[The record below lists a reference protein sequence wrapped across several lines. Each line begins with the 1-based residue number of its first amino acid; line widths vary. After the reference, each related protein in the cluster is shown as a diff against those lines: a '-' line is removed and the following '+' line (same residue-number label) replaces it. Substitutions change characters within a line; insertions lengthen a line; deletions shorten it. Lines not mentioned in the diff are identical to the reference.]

1 VPNSAEAQTLIESDS
16 GASQWNDEEAR
27 HLRQKI
33 TETLLKHN
41 PRLKPFGL
49 NNENANHVE
58 LNPPKDDLVIQ
69 ITVYWDHVFLT
80 IPYWYSGAKAHEVF
94 GQLSAYLRVIREA
107 VGFFAYDPQT
117 SRAFDPLTESVGN
130 STLYE
135 QITNKSA
142 RAFDISQPGGRRE
155 TVVEILVGSVDR
167 RMCFGFARNLK
178 S

>member
-69 ITVYWDHVFLT
+69 STVYWDHVF
-80 IPYWYSGAKAHEVF
+80 
-94 GQLSAYLRVIREA
+94 SASI
-107 VGFFAYDPQT
+107 
-117 SRAFDPLTESVGN
+117 
-130 STLYE
+130 
-135 QITNKSA
+135 
-142 RAFDISQPGGRRE
+142 
-155 TVVEILVGSVDR
+155 
-167 RMCFGFARNLK
+167 
-178 S
+178 